1 MAAKLTLAVD
11 KNVIEMAKS
20 YAKNTNRSLS
30 ELVEKYLESLIKED
44 PARKLSPKLS
54 GIVGAVTLP
63 EDFDEKKE
71 LEQYYESKHL

>member
-54 GIVGAVTLP
+54 RIVGAVTLP